1 MSAQIKQPLV
11 SIITPSY
18 NSTRFIPDTINSVM
32 AQTYE
37 NWEMLIVDDCSKDES
52 RQLIRS
58 FIEQDE
64 RIKLIELTENS
75 GAAVARNTAIKA
87 AKGKYIAFL
96 DSDDLWV
103 PEKLEKQIAFMEEN
117 DYAFTYTEYELMD
130 VDGNLLN
137 RTINVPSQI
146 NYKGLLRNTII
157 GCLTVVVN
165 REKTGPF
172 EMPNI
177 RTRQD
182 FALWLSILKRG
193 ITAHGLQEVLAK
205 YRLVPGSIS
214 SNKVKAAKQTW
225 KVYRDIEK
233 LNLTTSIISFLGYA
247 FHAVKKT
254 YLK

>member
-1 MSAQIKQPLV
+1 VDKPLV
-11 SIITPSY
+11 SIVTPSY
-18 NSTRFIPDTINSVM
+18 NSTKFIPATIESVLS
-32 AQTYE
+32 QTYQ

-52 RQLIRS
+52 RKVIREYS
-58 FIEQDE
+58 EKDD

-103 PEKLEKQIAFMEEN
+103 PTKLEKQIEFMEIN
-117 DYAFTYTEYELMD
+117 DYAFTYSKYQLMD
-130 VDGNLLN
+130 VDGNILDKV
-137 RTINVPSQI
+137 IDVPRNI
-146 NYKGLLRNTII
+146 DYNGLLSNTII
-157 GCLTVVVN
+157 GCLTAVVN
-165 REKTGPF
+165 VEKTGPI

-182 FALWLSILKRG
+182 LATWLSILKRG
-193 ITAHGLQEVLAK
+193 FKAHGYQEVLAY

-214 SNKVKAAKQTW
+214 SNKLKAAKQNW
-225 KVYRDIEK
+225 KVYREVEK
-233 LNLTTSIISFLGYA
+233 LGLFRSAFVFLGYA
-247 FHAVKKT
+247 WTSVKKT

>member
-1 MSAQIKQPLV
+1 MDKPLV

-18 NSTRFIPDTINSVM
+18 NSTKFIPATIESVL
-32 AQTYE
+32 AQTYQ

-52 RQLIRS
+52 RKVIR
-58 FIEQDE
+58 EYTVKDD

-87 AKGKYIAFL
+87 AKGKYVAFL

-103 PEKLEKQIAFMEEN
+103 PTKLEKQIEFMEIN
-117 DYAFTYTEYELMD
+117 DYAFTYSKYQLMD
-130 VDGNLLN
+130 VDGNILDKV
-137 RTINVPSQI
+137 IDVPRNI
-146 NYKGLLRNTII
+146 DYNGLLSNTII
-157 GCLTVVVN
+157 GCLTAVVN
-165 REKTGPF
+165 VEKTGPI

-182 FALWLSILKRG
+182 LATWLSILKRG
-193 ITAHGLQEVLAK
+193 HKAHGYQEVLAY

-214 SNKVKAAKQTW
+214 SNKLKAAKQNW
-225 KVYRDIEK
+225 KVYREVEK
-233 LNLTTSIISFLGYA
+233 LGLFRSVFVFLGYA
-247 FHAVKKT
+247 WTSVKKT

>member
-1 MSAQIKQPLV
+1 MDKPLV

-18 NSTRFIPDTINSVM
+18 NSTKFIPATIESVL
-32 AQTYE
+32 AQTYQ

-52 RQLIRS
+52 RKVIR
-58 FIEQDE
+58 EYTEKDD

-87 AKGKYIAFL
+87 AKGKYVAFL

-103 PEKLEKQIAFMEEN
+103 PTKLEKQIEFMEIN
-117 DYAFTYTEYELMD
+117 DYAFTYSKYQLMD
-130 VDGNLLN
+130 VDGNKLD
-137 RTINVPSQI
+137 RVIDVPRNI
-146 NYKGLLRNTII
+146 DYNGLLSNTII
-157 GCLTVVVN
+157 GCLTAVVN
-165 REKTGPF
+165 IEKTGPI

-193 ITAHGLQEVLAK
+193 IKAHGLQEVLAY

-225 KVYRDIEK
+225 KVYREVEK
-233 LNLTTSIISFLGYA
+233 LGLLRSMFSFTGYA
-247 FHAVKKT
+247 LNAVKKT

>member
-1 MSAQIKQPLV
+1 MDKPLV

-18 NSTRFIPDTINSVM
+18 NSTKFIPATIESVLS
-32 AQTYE
+32 QTYQ

-52 RQLIRS
+52 RKVIR
-58 FIEQDE
+58 EYTEKDD

-87 AKGKYIAFL
+87 AKGKYVAFL

-103 PEKLEKQIAFMEEN
+103 PTKLEKQIEFMEIN
-117 DYAFTYTEYELMD
+117 DYTFTYSKYQLMD
-130 VDGNLLN
+130 VDGNKLD
-137 RTINVPSQI
+137 RVIDVPRSI
-146 NYKGLLRNTII
+146 DYNGLLSNTII
-157 GCLTVVVN
+157 GCLTAVVN
-165 REKTGPF
+165 IEKTGPI

-193 ITAHGLQEVLAK
+193 IKAHGLQEVLAY

-225 KVYRDIEK
+225 KVYREVEK
-233 LNLTTSIISFLGYA
+233 LGLLRSMFSFTGYA
-247 FHAVKKT
+247 LNAVKKT

>member
-1 MSAQIKQPLV
+1 MDKPLV

-18 NSTRFIPDTINSVM
+18 NSTKFIPATIESVLS
-32 AQTYE
+32 QTYQ

-52 RQLIRS
+52 RKVIR
-58 FIEQDE
+58 EYTEKDD
-64 RIKLIELTENS
+64 RIKLIELQENS

-87 AKGKYIAFL
+87 AKGKYVAFL

-103 PEKLEKQIAFMEEN
+103 PKKLEKQIEFMEIN
-117 DYAFTYTEYELMD
+117 DYAFTYSKYQLMD
-130 VDGNLLN
+130 VDGNKLD
-137 RTINVPSQI
+137 RVIDVPRNI
-146 NYKGLLRNTII
+146 DYNGLLSNTII
-157 GCLTVVVN
+157 GCLTAVVN
-165 REKTGPF
+165 IEKTGPI

-193 ITAHGLQEVLAK
+193 IKAHGLQEVLAY

-225 KVYRDIEK
+225 KVYREVEK
-233 LNLTTSIISFLGYA
+233 LGLLRSMFSFTGYA
-247 FHAVKKT
+247 LNAVKKT

>member
-1 MSAQIKQPLV
+1 MDKPLV

-18 NSTRFIPDTINSVM
+18 NSTKFIPATIESVL
-32 AQTYE
+32 AQTYQ

-52 RQLIRS
+52 RKVIREYTEKDS
-58 FIEQDE
+58 

-87 AKGKYIAFL
+87 AKGKYVAFL

-103 PEKLEKQIAFMEEN
+103 PTKLEKQIEFMEIN
-117 DYAFTYTEYELMD
+117 DYAFTYSKYQLMD
-130 VDGNLLN
+130 VDGNKLD
-137 RTINVPSQI
+137 RVIDVPRNI
-146 NYKGLLRNTII
+146 DYNGLLSNTII
-157 GCLTVVVN
+157 GCLTAVVN
-165 REKTGPF
+165 IEKTGPI

-193 ITAHGLQEVLAK
+193 IKAHGLQEVLAY

-225 KVYRDIEK
+225 KVYRDVEK
-233 LNLTTSIISFLGYA
+233 LGLLRSVFSFTGYA
-247 FHAVKKT
+247 FNAVKKT

>member
-1 MSAQIKQPLV
+1 MDKPLV

-18 NSTRFIPDTINSVM
+18 NSTKFIPATIESVL
-32 AQTYE
+32 AQTYQ

-52 RQLIRS
+52 RNVIRKYT
-58 FIEQDE
+58 EKDA

-87 AKGKYIAFL
+87 AKGKYVAFL

-103 PEKLEKQIAFMEEN
+103 PTKLEKQIGFMEEN
-117 DYAFTYTEYELMD
+117 DYAFTYSKYQLMD
-130 VDGNLLN
+130 VDGQKLDRVIDIPNE
-137 RTINVPSQI
+137 ID
-146 NYKGLLRNTII
+146 YKGLLSNTII

-165 REKTGPF
+165 IEKTGPI

-193 ITAHGLQEVLAK
+193 IKAHGFQEVLAY

-225 KVYRDIEK
+225 KVYRDVEK
-233 LNLTTSIISFLGYA
+233 LSLIRSVLSFTGYA
-247 FHAVKKT
+247 WNAVKKT

>member
-1 MSAQIKQPLV
+1 MSEKFQPLV

-18 NSTRFIPDTINSVM
+18 NSTKFIPDTINSVLS
-32 AQTYE
+32 QTYS

-52 RQLIRS
+52 RQVIGE
-58 FIEQDE
+58 FTKKDE

-87 AKGKYIAFL
+87 AKGKYVAFL

-103 PEKLEKQIAFMEEN
+103 PTKLEKQIQFMEEN
-117 DYAFTYTEYELMD
+117 DYAFTYSKYQLMD
-130 VDGNLLN
+130 VNGKLLD
-137 RTINVPSQI
+137 RVIEVPNNIEYRS
-146 NYKGLLRNTII
+146 LLSNNII
-157 GCLTVVVN
+157 GCLTAVVN
-165 REKTGPF
+165 VEKTGQI

-182 FALWLSILKRG
+182 FALWLSILKSG
-193 ITAHGLQEVLAK
+193 IKAYGLQEVLAH

-214 SNKVKAAKQTW
+214 SNKIKVAKQNW
-225 KVYRDIEK
+225 KVYREVEK
-233 LNLTTSIISFLGYA
+233 LGLFTSIIIFSGYA
-247 FHAVKKT
+247 WNAVKKT

>member
-1 MSAQIKQPLV
+1 MDKPLV

-18 NSTRFIPDTINSVM
+18 NSTKFIPATIDSVLS
-32 AQTYE
+32 QTYE
-37 NWEMLIVDDCSKDES
+37 HWEMLIVDDCSKDES
-52 RQLIRS
+52 RNVIRKYADGDS
-58 FIEQDE
+58 

-75 GAAVARNTAIKA
+75 GAAIARNTAIKA
-87 AKGKYIAFL
+87 ARGKYVAFL

-103 PEKLEKQIAFMEEN
+103 PTKLEKQIGFMEEN
-117 DYAFTYTEYELMD
+117 EYAFTYSKYQLMD
-130 VDGNLLN
+130 VDGQKLDRVIDIPDEIDYN
-137 RTINVPSQI
+137 
-146 NYKGLLRNTII
+146 GLLSNTII
-157 GCLTVVVN
+157 GCLTAVVN
-165 REKTGPF
+165 IEKTGPI

-193 ITAHGLQEVLAK
+193 IKAHGLQEVLAY

-225 KVYRDIEK
+225 KVYRDVEK
-233 LNLTTSIISFLGYA
+233 LSLIRSVFSFTGYA
-247 FHAVKKT
+247 WNAVKKT